1 MNAKRLNSFFP
12 IFVLAIALI
21 VVLWS
26 LMGKGFYI
34 SDDGEWM
41 VIRLTAF
48 YQSLA
53 DHQFPVRF
61 LGRLNNS
68 YGYPVSNF
76 LYPGFLYIGS
86 LLHFIGF
93 TFVDSVKIILGGS
106 VIGTSVFLFLWLRR
120 EFSRFSSTVG
130 VLGFVG
136 APYLLF
142 DLYKRGSV
150 GEILAFLPAAACM
163 YSIES
168 GKKWL
173 FPVFVAF
180 LIVSHNT
187 LALLFL
193 TVFFILILFRKKFE
207 YIRLLLL
214 GIGLA
219 AFFWMPAIMEKKF
232 VRFDTITVSDP
243 FSYMLTPATFW
254 LVGLPG
260 IIGSALYLFVRK
272 KKNARG
278 FGGIYVCFILG
289 SVILATSLSGV
300 FWTIP
305 VVAALVQFPIRM
317 LAVSTLLG
325 PWAIAWSIERFH
337 SRRIMLAGLFIFIW
351 ILWGATIIRAI
362 ERVTRNEGYYM
373 TNEGTTTVRDEYMP
387 RWVTSIPG
395 SRSPERLIIRSG
407 RGTIVYEYLNT
418 QRVIAHVEA
427 SEESILRL
435 NTIFYPG
442 WGIMIDDRPAKIT
455 YQNPNGFIEVSVPA
469 GGHRF
474 IAEFRETVPRFLAD
488 MVSIG
493 SFITWIVFVFRH
505 PRPDRGSSLD
515 SRFRGNDN

>member
-1 MNAKRLNSFFP
+1 MNVKRLQSFFP
-12 IFVLAIALI
+12 LFVLAIALI
-21 VVLWS
+21 VVLWP
-26 LMGKGFYI
+26 LFGRGFYI

-86 LLHFIGF
+86 TLHFLGF
-93 TFVDSVKIILGGS
+93 TFVDSVKLILGGS
-106 VIGTSVFLFLWLRR
+106 VAGTAIVLFLWLRKS
-120 EFSRFSSTVG
+120 FSRFSSVVG
-130 VLGFVG
+130 VLGFLG
-136 APYLLF
+136 APYLLL

-150 GEILAFLPAAACM
+150 GEILAFFPAAACI

-173 FPVFVAF
+173 FPVSVAF

-193 TVFFILILFRKKFE
+193 TVFFILILSRKKFE
-207 YIRLLLL
+207 YIRLFLL

-232 VRFDTITVSDP
+232 VRFDTVTVSDP
-243 FSYMLTPATFW
+243 FSYMLTPVGFW
-254 LVGLPG
+254 LVGLPS

-272 KKNARG
+272 KKNTRG
-278 FGGIYVCFILG
+278 FGGIYVCFILV
-289 SVILATSLSGV
+289 SVLLATPLGGA
-300 FWTIP
+300 FWAVPSIA
-305 VVAALVQFPIRM
+305 VLIQFPIRM
-317 LAVSTLLG
+317 LAVSTLFA
-325 PWAIAWSIERFH
+325 PWVIAWSVERFY
-337 SRRIMLAGLFIFIW
+337 SRRIVPAGLFIFIW
-351 ILWGATIIRAI
+351 ILWGVTIVRAI
-362 ERVTRNEGYYM
+362 ERVARNEGYYM

-387 RWVTSIPG
+387 RWVANIPG
-395 SRSPERLIIRSG
+395 SRSPQRLIIRSG
-407 RGTIVYEYLNT
+407 RGSIVYEYLNT
-418 QRVIAHVEA
+418 QRVVAHVEA

-435 NTIFYPG
+435 NTIYYPG
-442 WGIMIDDRPAKIT
+442 WGIMIDNKPAKIS
-455 YQNPNGFIEVSVPA
+455 YQNPNGFMEVSVPA

-488 MVSIG
+488 LVSLVSVIG
-493 SFITWIVFVFRH
+493 YIVFIFKTLR
-505 PRPDRGSSLD
+505 R
-515 SRFRGNDN
+515 